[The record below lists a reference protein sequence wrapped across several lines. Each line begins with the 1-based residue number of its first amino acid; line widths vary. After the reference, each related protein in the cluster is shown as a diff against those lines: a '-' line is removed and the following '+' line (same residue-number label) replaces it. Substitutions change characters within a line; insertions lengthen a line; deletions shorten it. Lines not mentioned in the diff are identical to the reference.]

1 MKIKYKITYKKND
14 NNNNN
19 NNNTITH
26 LDTETEFHP
35 MSERLFDMLSNISG
49 FIELNGNTYMNMLIN
64 GELNINTNHTLHNK

>member
-1 MKIKYKITYKKND
+1 MDN

-49 FIELNGNTYMNMLIN
+49 FIELNGNTYS
-64 GELNINTNHTLHNK
+64 EYVNKWRIKYQYESYIT